1 MKTRR
6 ILALLL
12 ALCLTVSLPVS
23 AQAGELTENPIVSAD
38 PSDTEDQDP
47 AAPPEDSGGTE
58 EPGTPDVPE
67 GPDIAEDPED
77 PDGAEE
83 PGTPENPDGAEGQ
96 EDASLSEGDSEGT
109 GGGETAPTL
118 PQLENWSFTI
128 DTGADVFYFEYNTDT
143 MMVNEEAVSPTFVD
157 NVGNTWTAGGVTV
170 RMFNV
175 GDEYPDVVL
184 SGARLSK
191 LHIELRNM
199 PRFAVCLVGDNDI
212 NSMATGGEPAVHFTS
227 NTGAEFTIHVEGN
240 TDAGPTGNTLTINSA
255 GQALRLDG
263 GALQLEGGVTVNAAY
278 SGTETANRTEE
289 DVWDGNFFNEA
300 TQYGGMQIF
309 GDLRVYGA
317 QLNVSACYLPLD
329 VQGTLDVS
337 GGETVVT
344 ASARTEQP
352 CRETINACNLRCT
365 GGARIEALPQTGAQ
379 SPARISVRGPGSVIA
394 DNSVVDAQ
402 SFSIDTVIGENG
414 AAEQQAT
421 LDVVDGGQLIVH
433 PTAVDVDA
441 EGNVSGLEGLF
452 IGNGSTVNAENGGRI
467 YVRGWKD
474 WTEGYQGG
482 VIQGVNLSNG
492 DDPSTLSQLR
502 IGPDSEVN
510 ISLELYKSL
519 GVFARGS
526 SQILLDGGV
535 LNIHGGNAGGSGMHL
550 YEPVQG
556 PDMLRVDSGWVNI
569 WDEDTTTSGVETG
582 FGMQIDGAIVCM
594 NSPDSGI
601 SIDVASNEVVRVQ
614 GSGRLDVN
622 AGRVNIN
629 GRYQGNNTPGTV
641 AVIDNGRLN
650 VTGGVVDIHG
660 VQRGLVI
667 EGDSQTNAA
676 PGSAAVSGGEVVVS
690 VENNSN
696 AVEWGPE
703 NALTLTNGVAAY
715 NGAGEMVDAEAGDGN
730 PENAYAP
737 VRFYP
742 PYVLLT
748 ADPASSTQPGAAD
761 WSFTIEAGSDR
772 FECNY
777 RTDTMTV
784 NGGEPTSLSQ
794 GQWTGDETGVTVRV
808 GGAGDQYPDMVLN
821 GANLSKLRVHL
832 RNMPRFAVHLEG
844 TSTINYTPDPIDENG
859 SIANRDPAVLFTTDR
874 GAEIAILPGGSE
886 ENPIPGTLNINS
898 AGQSLR
904 LDSDGG
910 SLMLN
915 GAVTVNV
922 KYAGTTPK
930 FGDYVEPKEDGS
942 TPEIWDMDYNATS
955 QFGGMRING
964 GLGVY
969 SGAKLNVSAYYLPLD
984 VSGTLDAADE
994 NTAVTVS
1001 ANPGQ
1006 PCRETITACNLRC
1019 TNGARIEALPP
1030 ENAQSPA
1037 QISVRGTASEISGGA
1052 VVETQNFNIDAETQW
1067 DDTTWTATGIV
1078 PAKLDVVN
1086 GGQLIVHPTA
1096 TGVEPT
1102 LNENN
1107 QPIEGRYCVTAAP
1120 GLSVRCGSTVNVEN
1134 GGGIL
1139 VNNWMDWT
1147 GGQTWQD
1154 GCINAI
1160 EVWNGE
1166 RDGLYAAQPTA
1177 FRVGPGG
1184 WADVSVELPTGR
1196 GVQLVN
1202 DSQVLLEGGNLD
1214 VRLQDPDT
1222 WGMNLGKDGD
1232 STISPALTVNGG
1244 WINIQDGY
1252 TYTTPDDVWQE
1263 ETPWAGGLAIDYGTV
1278 TVNADW
1284 ASDDPN
1290 RPDDPVTSYPGGIS
1304 IDVAAPLALSI
1315 WRDGALTLNA
1325 GEVNVN
1331 GRCEYVYIPGAVEV
1345 NGALNMTGGILR
1357 ADGFRRGMVIEGG
1370 GDDPSGTANISG
1382 GEIIASTSGNSEAVS
1397 WHPGALILTNN
1408 VAAYDGEQNPVN
1420 FEQRERNEDETGAVP
1435 LCWYP
1440 CSFVR
1445 ITNHPEY
1452 SANDDQLTP
1461 DDLWLKICIFDKNG
1475 KEWVWESRNHHLTD
1489 WKGNPMKKEDCG
1501 APPEGVDLNWYH
1513 ITDDDGQVNHTSYP
1527 VLTLSGGIELQQI
1540 QIEAENAGT
1549 VEIVLD
1555 GSVTLNDNVRPDA
1568 PALILNGGVNY
1579 TLTGPGTLAIRT
1591 DRQAA
1596 QADLYGRWGTG
1607 GTLTVDGATLDA
1619 AYQGNPPAQDM
1630 LNEAYWSNR
1639 SRLGGM
1645 SVWGGELKV
1654 TNGGKITVSAYGTPL
1669 AADDCTV
1676 TGGNSAL
1683 DVRMLHAADLYERDF
1698 FALDVC
1704 KLEVLNGAAVTA
1716 DAFTGLSVNSDAPVS
1731 VLVRGQGSRVEGGTL
1746 TAETLHIHGLEVE
1759 TASGERAGEPGCLTV
1774 GTDGQISLK
1783 PVLLRRTGENGET
1796 FWEGV
1801 HGVMLFEGSTL
1812 AIAGGTVTLTETAPS
1827 TGINDG
1833 FNAGVAAYDPNCAI
1847 DVSDGVLEITMSGG
1861 TYNNGVR
1868 LSAGS
1873 VLRQTGGGI
1882 SINSK
1887 GPGVET
1893 EGSTVSL
1900 TGGTLAA
1907 TVNGTESAIVLREG
1921 RVNEDG
1927 QSVGSELEIGGD
1939 ANVTL
1944 KTGEGTANA
1953 APALQVGDGGAASI
1967 LIVQGGALTAEGGS
1981 QGVFIAQNSQA
1992 WFLGGTATG
2001 KAGFSVKQEHLAQED
2016 GSWNWVGSAS
2026 ISDLRGHD
2034 IFVYRG
2040 PYNEENPYDG
2050 PCIGDGI
2057 AGLGEIHLGAN
2068 MFAKDGKGYAAQ
2080 IETPSSWSIF
2090 TPVYP
2095 DAVVLANGEYS
2106 GAVTNIL
2113 SAEAGNAPYSEA
2125 LEITSGPVTAGVP
2138 FTVRGIY
2145 TGVENG
2151 SVTFNLPEGVTYKAG
2166 SLTVN
2171 AKPAQPT
2178 QNSDGSLTVPLADG
2192 GTVRFTAAASL
2203 TGEQAITTSA
2213 SAAGA
2218 SEGKLSFQADPLRLE
2233 LPSATSRRSIAV
2245 SGVAAEGTMTLYE
2258 VSGTEARELGSVEV
2272 TSLGSWRAAINL
2284 PESSENQ
2291 DFRIQGKLVSG
2302 ETTTAT
2308 EVYTLRYRPNNV
2320 DIKTLTIT
2328 NEIHGS
2334 VPGENVTNRVVID
2347 YENNTRTPS
2356 YLTYWPELPYLHFE
2370 AQFTDNGKVESACV
2384 AATDRRGQEVRVPLI
2399 KEGGKWVED
2408 PVWGGFYPDNQFF
2421 PERYRVEWVPKDT
2434 AGTPAPDTP
2443 REEPDGMLVELE
2455 QGQRYT
2461 IQAYSGQY
2469 TLVNESGETAADYSR
2484 PGLYTVTTDNGFKQP
2499 VYRGNKL
2506 FLLVKASGGKRSV
2519 EYRSNVIR
2527 GTVNTGRNG
2536 VYVTDEEAKVV
2547 ASGAARDAGLEEIFE
2562 RLVINAGIVEP
2573 QVIQNEEVAALEE
2586 EVRAAF
2592 LESDMY
2598 QSVLYAME
2606 ASAEEAGVSLLEA
2619 PQVEAKVEVEVAT
2632 DGVNPTVTLSISI
2645 TANASA
2651 GGFDLSFTA
2660 VTKNENTLSFDV
2672 NLTEGTLHS
2681 LYFANSTTDTV
2692 DIQLKAS
2699 KGGDSSD
2706 ESSMTANLE
2715 NFFKTA
2721 EIERTLEN
2729 VSTGSPDEGKGA
2741 GKSIRIPT
2749 TVPGLFVYLEVT
2761 PILNFDWNGEISSN
2775 FHAVRSYK
2783 TGLRWSESGGMETFR
2798 SNDANPTVDVNGA
2811 LHAMVTA
2818 KAGAELSIGLSAYT
2832 CLNAGAYANAALVAK
2847 AEGHGYFSAGD
2858 VGGARAEYFAGLGV
2872 EVNAGVKCSLT
2883 LGNVATLWEK
2893 SQDLL
2898 TYQKELWSAGSK
2910 VMPTRFSVVEGREE
2924 GYISVFKTDTYLR
2937 SSNLIDLEL
2946 TCTDFTSSSVFD
2958 AEYTQEVS
2966 RRFDDTCYTFALEG
2980 GAPAFV
2986 TLSDDHLVVDPPED
3000 IEAFSFK
3007 IKVTYTGSDDSY
3019 TIYKIV
3025 PFRYETGKVAI
3036 IKRLETPPGKPEGSK
3051 VATFSITDSS
3061 GNSLEPVT
3069 TNTGGYA
3076 EFTAVAGETY
3086 TVTETSCDAKYKPVN
3101 PIQTIEVSGGGHNR
3115 LVFVNRMEDDQDDPT
3130 IVGPN
3135 VPTPVSRDPSGY
3147 VYEGIPSNRLS
3158 GVTVTV
3164 YYSDA
3169 TEKPS
3174 GTANENQKWDAEAFD
3189 QENPLTTDSLGQYQ
3203 WMVPDGWWQVKYEK
3217 SGYTTVYSEW
3227 LPVPPVQ
3234 TEVNVAMTPIDPQPA
3249 QLVSATLENKLLTLV
3264 FDRPVS
3270 AGESGGVTVRAGD
3283 TQLTGILLPV
3293 DAEKAPGMAQLNDG
3307 AAGEGYYA
3315 TVFCYALKEAP
3326 PEGGTL
3332 TVASTLATCDGQTG
3346 TASKEVQ
3353 VPGSAKRVYDLAC
3366 QREGA
3371 SAVVT
3376 AKVET
3381 DLTVMLAAAVYD
3393 SEGRQLAIQLMNR
3406 ATGAYTYVCTLSL
3419 PAEAAFVRAFV
3430 LNENGHAPFG
3440 GAEEWNLSELSRSS
3454 IRRS

>member
-23 AQAGELTENPIVSAD
+23 ARAGELTENPVVSAG
-38 PSDTEDQDP
+38 PADTENQDP
-47 AAPPEDSGGTE
+47 AEPPGGSGGTE

-67 GPDIAEDPED
+67 DPDITEDPAD
-77 PDGAEE
+77 PDGGEE
-83 PGTPENPDGAEGQ
+83 PGTPEDPDAAEGQ
-96 EDASLSEGDSEGT
+96 EDASLSEGDSEET

-128 DTGADVFYFEYNTDT
+128 DTGTDVFYFEYNTDT
-143 MMVNEEAVSPTFVD
+143 MMVNSEAVSPTFVD

-184 SGARLSK
+184 NGASLSK

-199 PRFAVCLVGDNDI
+199 PRFAVCLVGDNYI
-212 NSMATGGEPAVHFTS
+212 NSTATGGEPAVYFTS
-227 NTGAEFTIHVEGN
+227 NTDAEFTIHVEGN

-255 GQALRLDG
+255 GQGVQVDCGVLRLD
-263 GALQLEGGVTVNAAY
+263 GGVTVNAAY

-289 DVWDGNFFNEA
+289 DVWDGDFFNAA
-300 TQYGGMQIF
+300 TQYGGMRIF
-309 GDLRVYGA
+309 GDLQVYGA
-317 QLNVSACYLPLD
+317 QLNVSAYYLPLD

-337 GGETVVT
+337 GGNSVVT
-344 ASARTEQP
+344 ASAGAEQP
-352 CRETINACNLRCT
+352 CRETINAYNLRCT
-365 GGARIEALPQTGAQ
+365 GGARIEALPPAGAQ
-379 SPARISVRGPGSVIA
+379 SPAQISVRGPGSVIA
-394 DNSVVDAQ
+394 DNSVVEAQ
-402 SFSIDTVIGENG
+402 SFSIDTVIREDGT
-414 AAEQQAT
+414 AEQQAT
-421 LDVVDGGQLIVH
+421 LDVVDDGQLIIH
-433 PTAVDVDA
+433 PTALRI
-441 EGNVSGLEGLF
+441 ENGNVIDAPGLS
-452 IGNGSTVNAENGGRI
+452 IDNGSMVNVENGI
-467 YVRGWKD
+467 IKANNWED
-474 WTEGYQGG
+474 WTTGGYVDGAIHG
-482 VIQGVNLSNG
+482 ILLSNH
-492 DDPSTLSQLR
+492 DNPAALSQLR
-502 IGPDSEVN
+502 FGPGAQVN
-510 ISLELYKSL
+510 IPLQLPNGQGVYAEGNSQLLLE
-519 GVFARGS
+519 
-526 SQILLDGGV
+526 
-535 LNIHGGNAGGSGMHL
+535 GGNLTILRRQFENGM
-550 YEPVQG
+550 G
-556 PDMLRVDSGWVNI
+556 MLLSQSAALQVNSGWVNI
-569 WDEDTTTSGVETG
+569 WDEDDSGAGSG
-582 FGMQIDGAIVCM
+582 FGMIIDGAWAQVDGE
-594 NSPDSGI
+594 NGGI
-601 SIDVASNEVVRVQ
+601 SIDAASNEVLRVHNN
-614 GSGRLDVN
+614 GTLTVN
-622 AGRVNIN
+622 AGRLNVN
-629 GRYQGNNTPGTV
+629 GRCAGNENPGAA
-641 AVIDNGRLN
+641 AVTGGGQLN

-660 VQRGLVI
+660 TWRGLVI
-667 EGDSQTNAA
+667 EGDSQNNVA
-676 PGSAAVSGGEVVVS
+676 PGSAAVSGGEVIVS
-690 VENNSN
+690 VQNIDFN

-703 NALTLTNGVAAY
+703 NALTLSNGVAAY
-715 NGAGEMVDAEAGDGN
+715 NGAGEMVDVETGGGN

-761 WSFTIEAGSDR
+761 WSFTIEAGNDR

-784 NGGEPTSLSQ
+784 NNDEPTSLSQ
-794 GQWTGDETGVTVRV
+794 GTWTGTETGVTVRV
-808 GGAGDQYPDMVLN
+808 GGVGDEYPDMVLD

-844 TSTINYTPDPIDENG
+844 TSTINYTAGDIDAPEETSN
-859 SIANRDPAVLFTTDR
+859 IADRDPAVLFTTDR
-874 GAEIAILPGGSE
+874 GAEIAILPGGSD
-886 ENPIPGTLNINS
+886 ENLIPGTLNINS

-922 KYAGTTPK
+922 NYSNRGTIPNLSDYTAG
-930 FGDYVEPKEDGS
+930 D
-942 TPEIWDMDYNATS
+942 IWAMDFNATT
-955 QFGGMRING
+955 QFGGMRIFG
-964 GLGVY
+964 DLRVY
-969 SGAKLNVSAYYLPLD
+969 SGAKLNVSAFYLPLD
-984 VSGTLDAADE
+984 VYGTLEARHGGS
-994 NTAVTVS
+994 VVS
-1001 ANPGQ
+1001 AKARTEQ
-1006 PCRETITACNLRC
+1006 PCRETINAYNLVC
-1019 TNGARIEALPP
+1019 AEEARIEALPQ
-1030 ENAQSPA
+1030 ERAQSVA
-1037 QISVRGTASEISGGA
+1037 QISVRGTESRIEHWNS
-1052 VVETQNFNIDAETQW
+1052 VVEAQSFSVDAEIQCNESGE
-1067 DDTTWTATGIV
+1067 ATGIV

-1096 TGVEPT
+1096 TGVGP
-1102 LNENN
+1102 LQDENN
-1107 QPIEGRYCVTAAP
+1107 QLIEGRYCVMAAP

-1134 GGGIL
+1134 GGSIL
-1139 VNNWMDWT
+1139 ANNWMNWT
-1147 GGQTWQD
+1147 NGQTWQD

-1166 RDGLYAAQPTA
+1166 RDGLYTAQPTT

-1184 WADVSVELPTGR
+1184 WADVSVELPTGQ

-1214 VRLQDPDT
+1214 VRLQDPNT
-1222 WGMNLGKDGD
+1222 WGMSLGKDEN
-1232 STISPALTVNGG
+1232 STISPALAVNGG
-1244 WINIQDGY
+1244 WVNIRDEY
-1252 TYTTPDDVWQE
+1252 AYTTPDDVWQE

-1290 RPDDPVTSYPGGIS
+1290 RPDGPVTSYPGGIS
-1304 IDVAAPLALSI
+1304 IDVAAPRALSI
-1315 WRDGALTLNA
+1315 WREGALTLNA

-1370 GDDPSGTANISG
+1370 GDDPSGMANISG
-1382 GEIIASTSGNSEAVS
+1382 GEIIASVAEGDQAVS
-1397 WHPGALILTNN
+1397 WHPGALILANN
-1408 VAAYDGEQNPVN
+1408 VAAYDGERNPVS
-1420 FEQRERNEDETGAVP
+1420 FEQRERNEDEIGAVP

-1445 ITNHPEY
+1445 ITDHPEY
-1452 SANDDQLTP
+1452 SANDNGLEPEDQ
-1461 DDLWLKICIFDKNG
+1461 WLKLSIFDENSD
-1475 KEWVWESRNHHLTD
+1475 EWVWECRNGHVAD
-1489 WKGNPMKKEDCG
+1489 WKGRPMDKNAYG
-1501 APPEGVDLNWYH
+1501 APPSGVALNWYND
-1513 ITDDDGQVNHTSYP
+1513 TQEDGTIHSTSDP
-1527 VLTLSGGIELQQI
+1527 VLTLTGAALQQI
-1540 QIEAENAGT
+1540 QIEAEN
-1549 VEIVLD
+1549 V
-1555 GSVTLNDNVRPDA
+1555 GSVTVRLAGNSTLNDNVRPYA
-1568 PALILNGGVNY
+1568 PALILRGGVDYVLNGG
-1579 TLTGPGTLAIRT
+1579 GTLAIRT
-1591 DRQAA
+1591 ADQAVS
-1596 QADLYGRWGTG
+1596 ADLYGLWEKS

-1619 AYQGNPPAQDM
+1619 AYQGNLPTQDM
-1630 LNEAYWSNR
+1630 LNEAYYNR

-1645 SVWGGELKV
+1645 LVWGGELKV
-1654 TNGGKITVSAYGTPL
+1654 TNGGKITASAYGTPL
-1669 AADDCTV
+1669 IAEDCAV
-1676 TGGNSAL
+1676 TGSSSAL
-1683 DVRMLHAADLYERDF
+1683 DVRMLHAADLYEPDF

-1704 KLEVLNGAAVTA
+1704 KLEVLDGAAVTV
-1716 DAFTGLSVNSDAPVS
+1716 DAFTDLSVNSAAPVS
-1731 VLVRGQGSRVEGGTL
+1731 VLIRGQGSRVEGGTL

-1774 GTDGQISLK
+1774 GTDGQVSLK
-1783 PVLLRRTGENGET
+1783 PVLLRRTGENGEA

-1812 AIAGGTVTLTETAPS
+1812 AIAGGTVTLTEDPVS
-1827 TGINDG
+1827 GTGESY
-1833 FNAGVAAYDPNCAI
+1833 NAGIKAEMPGCAI
-1847 DVSDGVLEITMSGG
+1847 DVSGGALKISMSGA
-1861 TYNNGVR
+1861 TYSNGVR
-1868 LSAGS
+1868 LNPGS
-1873 VLRQTGGGI
+1873 FLHQTGGEI
-1882 SINSK
+1882 SITSN
-1887 GPGVET
+1887 GPGVEM

-1900 TGGTLAA
+1900 TGGTLTAA
-1907 TVNGTESAIVLREG
+1907 VNGTESAFVLREG

-1939 ANVTL
+1939 ANVAL
-1944 KTGEGTANA
+1944 KTGEGTVNA
-1953 APALQVGDGGAASI
+1953 APALQVGDDGAASI
-1967 LIVQGGALTAEGGS
+1967 LIVQGGTLTAEGG
-1981 QGVFIAQNSQA
+1981 QGIFVAFNSQA
-1992 WFLGGTATG
+1992 WFQGGTTTAKGRFRT
-2001 KAGFSVKQEHLAQED
+2001 KLEHPEQLNEQSPFD
-2016 GSWNWVGSAS
+2016 WDDSGTWVGDA
-2026 ISDLRGHD
+2026 ICG
-2034 IFVYRG
+2034 
-2040 PYNEENPYDG
+2040 E
-2050 PCIGDGI
+2050 
-2057 AGLGEIHLGAN
+2057 GEIHLGAGV
-2068 MFAKDGKGYAAQ
+2068 FAKDGHGISAQLEGGYGWNFFA
-2080 IETPSSWSIF
+2080 
-2090 TPVYP
+2090 PVYL
-2095 DAVVLANGEYS
+2095 DAEYTQDTE
-2106 GAVTNIL
+2106 GYNCGTMTTIL
-2113 SAEAGNAPYSEA
+2113 SAKAGKAPYSEA

-2151 SVTFNLPEGVTYKAG
+2151 SVTFKLPEGVTYTTG

-2171 AKPAQPT
+2171 AKPAQPA
-2178 QNSDGSLTVPLADG
+2178 QNGDGSLTVSLADG
-2192 GTVRFTAAASL
+2192 GTVRFTAVASL

-2213 SAAGA
+2213 AGA
-2218 SEGKLSFQADPLRLE
+2218 SEGKLSFQVDPLRLE
-2233 LPSATSRRSIAV
+2233 LPSATSRRSVTV
-2245 SGVAAEGTMTLYE
+2245 SGVAAEGTMVLYE
-2258 VSGTEARELGSVEV
+2258 VSGTEEQELVSVEV
-2272 TSLGSWRAAINL
+2272 TSLGSWRAAISL
-2284 PESSENQ
+2284 PESGEDQ

-2302 ETTTAT
+2302 GQTTAT
-2308 EVYTLRYRPNNV
+2308 EIYTLRYRPNNV

-2384 AATDRRGQEVRVPLI
+2384 VATDRRGQEVRVPLI

-2469 TLVNESGETAADYSR
+2469 TLVNESGETVTDYSR
-2484 PGLYTVTTDNGFKQP
+2484 PGLYTVTTTAGFKQP

-2527 GTVNTGRNG
+2527 GTVNTGKNG

-2547 ASGAARDAGLEEIFE
+2547 ASGTARDAGLEEIFE

-2573 QVIQNEEVAALEE
+2573 GGYESEEVRALEE
-2586 EVRAAF
+2586 EMRAAF
-2592 LESDMY
+2592 LDSDMY

-2606 ASAEEAGVSLLEA
+2606 ASAEEAGVSLFEA
-2619 PQVEAKVEVEVAT
+2619 PQVDASVDVNVTT
-2632 DGVNPTVTLSISI
+2632 DGVNPTVTLSVSIS
-2645 TANASA
+2645 AEAQA
-2651 GGFDLSFTA
+2651 GEFTLSFKAETE
-2660 VTKNENTLSFDV
+2660 NENTLSFDV
-2672 NLTEGTLHS
+2672 NLTEGKLHS
-2681 LYFANSTTDTV
+2681 LYFADTTTDTV
-2692 DIQLKAS
+2692 DIQFNAS

-2706 ESSMTANLE
+2706 ESSMTEKLKQFFTEAE
-2715 NFFKTA
+2715 N
-2721 EIERTLEN
+2721 ERTLEKLPN
-2729 VSTGSPDEGKGA
+2729 SQPGDKKDV

-2761 PILNFDWNGEISSN
+2761 PILNFDWNGEIASN

-2798 SNDANPTVDVNGA
+2798 SNDANPTVDVNGV

-2847 AEGHGYFSAGD
+2847 AEGHGHFSAGD
-2858 VGGARAEYFAGLGV
+2858 TGGARAEYFAGLGV

-2883 LGNVATLWEK
+2883 LGPVKLLEK
-2893 SQDLL
+2893 NKDLL

-2966 RRFDDTCYTFALEG
+2966 RRFDDKCYTFALEG

-3000 IEAFSFK
+3000 ITEFSFK

-3051 VATFSITDSS
+3051 VATFSITDSN

-3101 PIQTIEVSGGGHNR
+3101 PIQTIEVSGDGHNR

-3130 IVGPN
+3130 VVGPN

-3164 YYSDA
+3164 YRSDA
-3169 TEKPS
+3169 NDKP
-3174 GTANENQKWDAEAFD
+3174 TANATEGMKWDAAAFD

-3217 SGYTTVYSEW
+3217 SGYTTVWSDW

-3234 TEVNVAMTPIDPQPA
+3234 TEVNVAMTPANPQPA

-3270 AGESGGVTVRAGD
+3270 AGESNGVTVSAGD
-3283 TQLTGILLPV
+3283 KPLDGTLLPV
-3293 DAEKAPGMAQLNDG
+3293 DAEKAPGTAQLNDG
-3307 AAGEGYYA
+3307 TAGEGYYA
-3315 TVFCYALKEAP
+3315 TVFRYALKEAP

-3332 TVASTLATCDGQTG
+3332 TVASTLATCDGKTG

-3353 VPGSAKRVYDLAC
+3353 VPGSAKRVYDLTC
-3366 QREGA
+3366 QREGTS

-3376 AKVET
+3376 ANVET

-3406 ATGAYTYVCTLSL
+3406 ATGAYTYVCKLSL
-3419 PAEAAFVRAFV
+3419 PAGAAFVRAFV

-3440 GAEEWNLSELSRSS
+3440 AAQEWNLGELSRSS
-3454 IRRS
+3454 VRRSEGR

>member
-23 AQAGELTENPIVSAD
+23 ARAGELTENPVVSAD
-38 PSDTEDQDP
+38 PADAENQDP
-47 AAPPEDSGGTE
+47 AEPPGDSGGTE

-67 GPDIAEDPED
+67 DPDITEDPVN
-77 PDGAEE
+77 PDGGEE
-83 PGTPENPDGAEGQ
+83 PGTPEDPDGAEGQ
-96 EDASLSEGDSEGT
+96 EDASLSEGDSEET

-128 DTGADVFYFEYNTDT
+128 EAGSDVYHYDYGTGTMTVNGIPVPDGGTGA
-143 MMVNEEAVSPTFVD
+143 
-157 NVGNTWTAGGVTV
+157 WTGTETGVTV
-170 RMFNV
+170 RVGGV
-175 GDEYPDVVL
+175 GDEWPDMVL
-184 SGARLSK
+184 TNAALSK
-191 LHIELRNM
+191 LRVHLQNM
-199 PRFAVCLVGDNDI
+199 PRFAVCLTGDN
-212 NSMATGGEPAVHFTS
+212 NSIDYTPMETANIADREPAVWFSVGFDEGFSGSTPFD
-227 NTGAEFTIHVEGN
+227 AIAIKQEGN
-240 TDAGPTGNTLTINSA
+240 MPAGTLYINSA

-263 GALQLEGGVTVNAAY
+263 GALRLEGGVTVNAAY
-278 SGTETANRTEE
+278 SGATPELSGSI
-289 DVWDGNFFNEA
+289 WDMDFNA
-300 TQYGGMQIF
+300 TTQYGGMRIF
-309 GDLRVYGA
+309 GDLRVCGGA
-317 QLNVSACYLPLD
+317 SLNVNAYYLPLD
-329 VQGTLDVS
+329 VQGTLDVE
-337 GGETVVT
+337 GAALT
-344 ASARTEQP
+344 ANARTEQP
-352 CRETINACNLRCT
+352 CRETIRAYGLYCT
-365 GGARIEALPQTGAQ
+365 NGASIHALPQTGAQ
-379 SPARISVRGPGSVIA
+379 SPAQIAVWGPSVIVGSGSV
-394 DNSVVDAQ
+394 VEAQ
-402 SFSIDTVIGENG
+402 SFSVDTEIHTDGTAG
-414 AAEQQAT
+414 RRAT

-433 PTAVDVDA
+433 PTAVDVDS
-441 EGNVSGLEGLF
+441 EGNVGGLEGLF
-452 IGNGSTVNAENGGRI
+452 IGNGSTVNVENGGAI
-467 YVRGWKD
+467 CAED
-474 WTEGYQGG
+474 WIDRTGGAYQDGA
-482 VIQGVNLSNG
+482 VQGIFLLNNN
-492 DDPSTLSQLR
+492 TAATSQLR
-502 IGPDSEVN
+502 VGPGGLVD
-510 ISLELYKSL
+510 ISLGLNKAL
-519 GVFARGS
+519 GVFAAEN
-526 SQILLDGGV
+526 SQVLLEGGK
-535 LNIHGGNAGGSGMHL
+535 LNIHGLNAGGMGMHL
-550 YEPVQG
+550 SQSAALQVN
-556 PDMLRVDSGWVNI
+556 SGWVNI
-569 WDEDTTTSGVETG
+569 WDEDKITSGVETG
-582 FGMQIDGAIVCM
+582 FGMQIDGALVQM
-594 NSPDSGI
+594 DGENGGI
-601 SIDVASNEVVRVQ
+601 SIDVASNEVLRVHNN
-614 GSGRLDVN
+614 GTLALIAGEVCVN
-622 AGRVNIN
+622 SRYAGNQN
-629 GRYQGNNTPGTV
+629 PGTV
-641 AVIDNGRLN
+641 AVTGGGR
-650 VTGGVVDIHG
+650 VDITGGVLDVHG
-660 VQRGLVI
+660 VNRGLVV
-667 EGDSQTNAA
+667 EAG
-676 PGSAAVSGGEVVVS
+676 GSAAVSGGEVVSGVDTDS
-690 VENNSN
+690 P
-696 AVEWGPE
+696 AVEWGPAG
-703 NALTLTNGVAAY
+703 ALTLDGGVTAY
-715 NGAGEMVDAEAGDGN
+715 DGGWNVIQPDGDSPDESG
-730 PENAYAP
+730 AP

-761 WSFTIEAGSDR
+761 WSFTIEAGNDR

-784 NGGEPTSLSQ
+784 NDGAPTSLSQ
-794 GQWTGDETGVTVRV
+794 GEWTGTETGVTVRV

-832 RNMPRFAVHLEG
+832 QNMPRFAVHLEG
-844 TSTINYTPDPIDENG
+844 ESTINYTPDPIDENG
-859 SIANRDPAVLFTTDR
+859 NIADRDPAVLFTTDR
-874 GAEIAILPGGSE
+874 GAEIAILPGGSD
-886 ENPIPGTLNINS
+886 ENLIPGTLNINS

-922 KYAGTTPK
+922 NYSNRGTIPNLSDYPAG
-930 FGDYVEPKEDGS
+930 D
-942 TPEIWDMDYNATS
+942 IWAMDFNATT
-955 QFGGMRING
+955 QFGGMRIFG
-964 GLGVY
+964 DLRVY
-969 SGAKLNVSAYYLPLD
+969 SGAKLNVSAFYLPLD
-984 VSGTLDAADE
+984 VYGTLEARHGGS
-994 NTAVTVS
+994 VVS
-1001 ANPGQ
+1001 AKARTEQ
-1006 PCRETITACNLRC
+1006 PCRETINAYNLVC
-1019 TNGARIEALPP
+1019 AEEARIEALPP
-1030 ENAQSPA
+1030 EGAQSVA

-1052 VVETQNFNIDAETQW
+1052 VVETQNFNIDAETQCNESGE
-1067 DDTTWTATGIV
+1067 ATGIV

-1096 TGVEPT
+1096 ERVEPT

-1107 QPIEGRYCVTAAP
+1107 QLIEGRYCVMAAP

-1134 GGGIL
+1134 GGSIL
-1139 VNNWMDWT
+1139 ANNWMDWT
-1147 GGQTWQD
+1147 NGQTWQD

-1166 RDGLYAAQPTA
+1166 RDGLYAAQPTT

-1214 VRLQDPDT
+1214 VRLQDPNT
-1222 WGMNLGKDGD
+1222 WGMSLGKDEN
-1232 STISPALTVNGG
+1232 STISPALAVNGG
-1244 WINIQDGY
+1244 WVKIRDEY

-1284 ASDDPN
+1284 SPDDPN
-1290 RPDDPVTSYPGGIS
+1290 RPDGPVTSYPGGIS
-1304 IDVAAPLALSI
+1304 IDVAAPRALSI
-1315 WRDGALTLNA
+1315 WREGALTLNA

-1370 GDDPSGTANISG
+1370 GDDPSGMANISG
-1382 GEIIASTSGNSEAVS
+1382 GEIIASVAEGDQAVS

-1408 VAAYDGEQNPVN
+1408 VAAYDGERNPVQ
-1420 FEQRERNEDETGAVP
+1420 FEQREHDDNEIGAVP

-1445 ITNHPEY
+1445 ITDHPEY
-1452 SANDDQLTP
+1452 SANDNGLGPEDQ
-1461 DDLWLKICIFDKNG
+1461 WLKLSIFDENG
-1475 KEWVWESRNHHLTD
+1475 DEWVWECRNRHVAD
-1489 WKGNPMKKEDCG
+1489 WKGRPMDKNAYG
-1501 APPEGVDLNWYH
+1501 APPSGVALNWYND
-1513 ITDDDGQVNHTSYP
+1513 TQEDGTIHSTSDP
-1527 VLTLSGGIELQQI
+1527 VLTLTGAALQQI
-1540 QIEAENAGT
+1540 QIEAEN
-1549 VEIVLD
+1549 V
-1555 GSVTLNDNVRPDA
+1555 GSVTVRLAGNSTLNDNVRPDA
-1568 PALILNGGVNY
+1568 PALQLYGGVDY
-1579 TLTGPGTLAIRT
+1579 KLTGSGTLAIRT
-1591 DRQAA
+1591 DRQAV
-1596 QADLYGRWGTG
+1596 QADLCGRWGTG

-1619 AYQGNPPAQDM
+1619 AYQGTPSQDM
-1630 LNEAYWSNR
+1630 LNEAYYNR
-1639 SRLGGM
+1639 SRLGGIL
-1645 SVWGGELKV
+1645 VWGGELKV
-1654 TNGGKITVSAYGTPL
+1654 TNGGKITASAYGTPL
-1669 AADDCTV
+1669 IAEDCAV
-1676 TGGNSAL
+1676 TGSSSAL
-1683 DVRMLHAADLYERDF
+1683 DVRMLHAADLYEPDF

-1704 KLEVLNGAAVTA
+1704 KLEVLDGAAVTV
-1716 DAFTGLSVNSDAPVS
+1716 DAFTDLSVNSAAPVS
-1731 VLVRGQGSRVEGGTL
+1731 VLIRGQGSRVEGGTL

-1774 GTDGQISLK
+1774 GTGGQVSLT
-1783 PVLLRRTGENGET
+1783 PVLLQRAGENGNP

-1812 AIAGGTVTLTETAPS
+1812 AIAGGTVTLTEDPVS
-1827 TGINDG
+1827 GTGESY
-1833 FNAGVAAYDPNCAI
+1833 NAGIKAEMPGCAI
-1847 DVSDGVLEITMSGG
+1847 DVSGGALNIFMSGA
-1861 TYNNGVR
+1861 TYSNGVR
-1868 LSAGS
+1868 LNPGS
-1873 VLRQTGGGI
+1873 FLRQTGGKI
-1882 SINSK
+1882 SITSNGS
-1887 GPGVET
+1887 GVEM

-1900 TGGTLAA
+1900 TGGTLTAA
-1907 TVNGTESAIVLREG
+1907 VNGTESAFVLREG

-1944 KTGEGTANA
+1944 KPGEGTVNA

-1967 LIVQGGALTAEGGS
+1967 LIVQGGALTAEGG
-1981 QGVFIAQNSQA
+1981 QGIFVAFNSQA
-1992 WFLGGTATG
+1992 WFQGGTTEAKGRFRT
-2001 KAGFSVKQEHLAQED
+2001 KLEHPEQLNEQSPFD
-2016 GSWNWVGSAS
+2016 WDDSGTWVGDA
-2026 ISDLRGHD
+2026 ICG
-2034 IFVYRG
+2034 
-2040 PYNEENPYDG
+2040 E
-2050 PCIGDGI
+2050 
-2057 AGLGEIHLGAN
+2057 GEIHLGAGV
-2068 MFAKDGKGYAAQ
+2068 FAKDGHGISAQLEGGYGWNFFA
-2080 IETPSSWSIF
+2080 
-2090 TPVYP
+2090 PVYL
-2095 DAVVLANGEYS
+2095 DAGYTQDTD
-2106 GAVTNIL
+2106 GYKCGTMTTIL
-2113 SAEAGNAPYSEA
+2113 SAEAGKAPYSEA

-2151 SVTFNLPEGVTYKAG
+2151 SVTFKLPDGVTYKAG

-2171 AKPAQPT
+2171 AKQTQPT
-2178 QNSDGSLTVPLADG
+2178 QNSDGSLTVPLTDG
-2192 GTVRFTAAASL
+2192 GTVRFTAVASL

-2213 SAAGA
+2213 SAEEATGG
-2218 SEGKLSFQADPLRLE
+2218 ELSFQVDPLRLE
-2233 LPSATSRRSIAV
+2233 LPSATSRRSVTV
-2245 SGVAAEGTMTLYE
+2245 SGVAAEGTMVLYE

-2272 TSLGSWRAAINL
+2272 TSLGSWRATINL
-2284 PESSENQ
+2284 PES
-2291 DFRIQGKLVSG
+2291 DVDHFRIQGKLVSG
-2302 ETTTAT
+2302 GQTTAT

-2320 DIKTLTIT
+2320 DIQTLTIT

-2384 AATDRRGQEVRVPLI
+2384 VATDRRGQEVRVPLI

-2469 TLVNESGETAADYSR
+2469 TLVNESGETVTDYSR
-2484 PGLYTVTTDNGFKQP
+2484 PGLYTVTTTAGFKQP

-2527 GTVNTGRNG
+2527 GTVNTGKNG
-2536 VYVTDEEAKVV
+2536 VYVTDEEAQVV
-2547 ASGAARDAGLEEIFE
+2547 ASGTPRDAGLEEIFE

-2573 QVIQNEEVAALEE
+2573 GGYESEEVRALEE
-2586 EVRAAF
+2586 EMRAAF
-2592 LESDMY
+2592 LDSDMY

-2606 ASAEEAGVSLLEA
+2606 ASAEEAGVSLFEA
-2619 PQVEAKVEVEVAT
+2619 PQVDASVDVNVTT
-2632 DGVNPTVTLSISI
+2632 DGVNPTVTLSVSIS
-2645 TANASA
+2645 AEAQA
-2651 GGFDLSFTA
+2651 GEFTLSFKAETE
-2660 VTKNENTLSFDV
+2660 NENTLSFDV

-2681 LYFANSTTDTV
+2681 LYFADTTTDTV
-2692 DIQLKAS
+2692 YIQFNAS

-2706 ESSMTANLE
+2706 ESSMIANLE

-2761 PILNFDWNGEISSN
+2761 PILNFDWNGEIASN

-2798 SNDANPTVDVNGA
+2798 SNDANPTVDVNGV

-2818 KAGAELSIGLSAYT
+2818 EAGAELSIGLSAYT

-2847 AEGHGYFSAGD
+2847 AEGHGHFSAGD
-2858 VGGARAEYFAGLGV
+2858 TGGGRAEYFAGLGV

-2883 LGNVATLWEK
+2883 LGPVKLLEK
-2893 SQDLL
+2893 NKDLL

-2910 VMPTRFSVVEGREE
+2910 VMPTRFSVVEGRKS
-2924 GYISVFKTDTYLR
+2924 GYISVSQTDTNLLDGE
-2937 SSNLIDLEL
+2937 LIDLEL

-2966 RRFDDTCYTFALEG
+2966 RRFDDKCYTFELTEGANGVRLEG
-2980 GAPAFV
+2980 SQLTIVPGQLTEEV
-2986 TLSDDHLVVDPPED
+2986 TQ
-3000 IEAFSFK
+3000 FK
-3007 IKVTYTGSDDSY
+3007 VKVTYTGSDGNY

-3025 PFRYETGKVAI
+3025 PLRYEEGKVAI

-3051 VATFSITDSS
+3051 VATFSITGPDITTAKTVSTDES
-3061 GNSLEPVT
+3061 GYV
-3069 TNTGGYA
+3069 
-3076 EFTAVAGETY
+3076 EFKATVAGTY
-3086 TVTETSCDAKYKPVN
+3086 TVEETSCAEGYTAVN
-3101 PIQTIEVSGGGHNR
+3101 PIQTIEVSGDGHNR
-3115 LVFVNRMEDDQDDPT
+3115 LIFVNRMEDDEDDPT

-3164 YYSDA
+3164 YRSDA

-3174 GTANENQKWDAEAFD
+3174 GTANENQKWDAAAFD

-3217 SGYTTVYSEW
+3217 SGYTTVWSDW

-3234 TEVNVAMTPIDPQPA
+3234 TEVNVAMTPANPQPA

-3270 AGESGGVTVRAGD
+3270 AGESGGVTVSAGD
-3283 TQLTGILLPV
+3283 KPLDGTLLPV
-3293 DAEKAPGMAQLNDG
+3293 DAEKAPGTAQLNDG
-3307 AAGEGYYA
+3307 TAGEGYYA
-3315 TVFCYALKEAP
+3315 TVFRYALKEAP

-3332 TVASTLATCDGQTG
+3332 TVASTLATCDGKTG

-3353 VPGSAKRVYDLAC
+3353 VPGSANRVYDLTC

-3376 AKVET
+3376 ANVET

-3406 ATGAYTYVCTLSL
+3406 ATGAYTYVCKLSL
-3419 PAEAAFVRAFV
+3419 PAGAAFVRAFV

-3440 GAEEWNLSELSRSS
+3440 AAQEWNLGELSRSS
-3454 IRRS
+3454 VRRSEGR